1 MNSVNIYLMVVAVTI
16 FAWGPCGCSAN
27 DAQEIKSLDA
37 DIGRIQSCLHDDSFD
52 IDKFGYSLGQRL
64 ASVKATNNLNTV
76 MCKLRDSILDLQIDT
91 DKFSE
96 RKRLRESIYR
106 VIGGVCLGIVQ
117 NGGDYEVCWNMRI
130 LRLKVMQDEIVWGES
145 NKAKEEWN
153 PPICQARV
161 PFVSVM
167 GLTGETYVHSLR
179 SKYDLSVS
187 DVERVFNRDAQ
198 TILSPEQVSA
208 IRTKLEGVLG
218 RPIRSDE
225 DIARD
230 RQRKIDAK
238 IEEARRR
245 QEERLGNDVRVDI
258 DSL

>member
-1 MNSVNIYLMVVAVTI
+1 MKVFYNIVSMVAVVV
-16 FAWGPCGCSAN
+16 FVWGPCGCSAN

-76 MCKLRDSILDLQIDT
+76 MCKLRDSILDLKIDT

-106 VIGGVCLGIVQ
+106 LIGGVCFGIVQ
-117 NGGDYEVCWNMRI
+117 NGGGHEICWDMRI
-130 LRLKVMQDEIVWGES
+130 LRLKVMQDEIAWGES

-187 DVERVFNRDAQ
+187 DMERAFNRDTQ
-198 TILSPEQVSA
+198 TILSPEQVSV
-208 IRTKLEGVLG
+208 IRTKLEDVLG

-245 QEERLGNDVRVDI
+245 HEERRGNDVRVDI

>member
-1 MNSVNIYLMVVAVTI
+1 MKAFYQIASMAAIMHLVL
-16 FAWGPCGCSAN
+16 GPCGCSAN
-27 DAQEIKSLDA
+27 DAQEVKSLNA
-37 DIGRIQSCLHDDSFD
+37 DIGRIQSYLHDDSFD
-52 IDKFGYSLGQRL
+52 SAKFGYSLGQRL
-64 ASVKATNNLNTV
+64 ASVKATNSLCTV
-76 MCKLRDSILDLQIDT
+76 MCKLRDSMLYLKIDT
-91 DKFSE
+91 DKFTE
-96 RKRLRESIYR
+96 RKRLHESIYR
-106 VIGGVCLGIVQ
+106 LIGGVCFGIMQ
-117 NGGDYEVCWNMRI
+117 NGGNHEACWDIRI
-130 LRLKVMQDEIVWGES
+130 LKLKVMKNEIAWGES

-153 PPICQARV
+153 PPIGKTRG

-179 SKYDLSVS
+179 GNFDLSVS
-187 DVERVFNRDAQ
+187 DMERTFNKDVQ

>member
-1 MNSVNIYLMVVAVTI
+1 MNSVNICLMVVAVAI

-64 ASVKATNNLNTV
+64 ASVKATNSLSSV
-76 MCKLRDSILDLQIDT
+76 MCKLRDSILSLKIDS

-96 RKRLRESIYR
+96 RKRLRESTYR
-106 VIGGVCLGIVQ
+106 LIGGVCFGIVQ
-117 NGGDYEVCWNMRI
+117 NGGDYEVCWDMRI
-130 LRLKVMQDEIVWGES
+130 LRLKVMQDEIAWGES
-145 NKAKEEWN
+145 NRAKEEWY
-153 PPICQARV
+153 PPNCQTRG

-167 GLTGETYVHSLR
+167 GLTGEDYVHSLR
-179 SKYDLSVS
+179 GKYDLSVS
-187 DVERVFNRDAQ
+187 DVERAFNRDAQ
-198 TILSPEQVSA
+198 TILSPERASVIQ
-208 IRTKLEGVLG
+208 TKLEDVLG

-245 QEERLGNDVRVDI
+245 QEERLGNDIRVGI